1 MDESANFQNTNLTND
16 LTVNQYVDQDND
28 KISEKGSDNTD
39 VVLLNNGTFGYLS
52 ELLLFITQ
60 FQAFRTTI
68 R

>member
-39 VVLLNNGTFGYLS
+39 VVLLNNGTEWSPEHEIILVEWADKS
-52 ELLLFITQ
+52 M
-60 FQAFRTTI
+60 
-68 R
+68 